1 MKSVLLVL
9 IVLFSISLIT
19 PSCKKKDAE
28 KTAAQKLQNKWTFLN
43 ATDNNHYSGADHV
56 ISVNGNA
63 GDYMDFR
70 TDGRVYLRIQSS
82 LDTSSYVLSGDTKII
97 FDGTDT
103 ATIQTLTDNALKL
116 YFKDI
121 ISAGTYEEITYN
133 LSR

>member
-1 MKSVLLVL
+1 MKSLLFILVL
-9 IVLFSISLIT
+9 IFSISLIT

-28 KTAAQKLQNKWTFLN
+28 KTTAQKLQNKWTFLN
-43 ATDNNHYSGADHV
+43 ATDNSHYSGTDH
-56 ISVNGNA
+56 IITITGNS

-70 TDGRVYLRIQSS
+70 TDGKVYLRLQSS
-82 LDTSSYVLSGDTKII
+82 QDTSSYVLSGDTKII

-121 ISAGTYEEITYN
+121 VSASIYEEITYN

>member
-1 MKSVLLVL
+1 MKPLLLVL
-9 IVLFSISLIT
+9 IVVFSISLIT

-28 KTAAQKLQNKWTFLN
+28 KTTAQKLQNKWTFLN
-43 ATDNNHYSGADHV
+43 ATDNNHYSGADHIV
-56 ISVNGNA
+56 TINGNA

-70 TDGRVYLRIQSS
+70 TNGKVYLRLQSS
-82 LDTSSYVLSGDTKII
+82 LDTSTYVLSGDTKII

-116 YFKDI
+116 YIKDI
-121 ISAGTYEEITYN
+121 VSAGIYEEITYN

>member
-1 MKSVLLVL
+1 MKPLLLVL
-9 IVLFSISLIT
+9 IVVFSISLIT

-28 KTAAQKLQNKWTFLN
+28 KTTAQKLQNKWTFLN
-43 ATDNNHYSGADHV
+43 ATDNNYYSGADHIV
-56 ISVNGNA
+56 TINGNA

-70 TDGRVYLRIQSS
+70 TNGKVYLRLQSS
-82 LDTSSYVLSGDTKII
+82 LDTSTYVLSGDTKII

-116 YFKDI
+116 YIKDI
-121 ISAGTYEEITYN
+121 VSAGIYEEITYN

>member
-1 MKSVLLVL
+1 MKSLLVVL
-9 IVLFSISLIT
+9 ICFFSITLIT

-28 KTAAQKLQNKWTFLN
+28 KTTAQKLQNKWTFVN
-43 ATDNNHYSGADHV
+43 ATDNSHYSGADHIV
-56 ISVNGNA
+56 TISGNA

-70 TDGRVYLRIQSS
+70 TDGKVYLRVQSS
-82 LDTSSYVLSGDTKII
+82 LDTSTYALSGDTKIV

-116 YFKDI
+116 YFKDVVTASI
-121 ISAGTYEEITYN
+121 YEEITYN